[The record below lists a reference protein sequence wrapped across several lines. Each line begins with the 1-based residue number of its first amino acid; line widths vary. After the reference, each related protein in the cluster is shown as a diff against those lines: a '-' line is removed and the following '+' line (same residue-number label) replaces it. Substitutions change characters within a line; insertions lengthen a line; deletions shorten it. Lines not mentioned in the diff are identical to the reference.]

1 MLLGAEFFYELLCI
15 GQIRLG
21 KNLPTL
27 QKTVLGWVLSGPI
40 PFVQPLQQTTCHLTT
55 NQEIHHLLTKFW
67 EIEEPL
73 VTKDL
78 QFSSEEQICEDIF
91 QATTKRA
98 SDGRFIVQIP
108 LKMDPSH
115 LGNSRETAIRRLRSI
130 ESKLSKDTELRLQYE
145 TFLKTYQS
153 MGHME
158 DIPSSNVPQNSH
170 FLPHH
175 AVINENNKTT
185 RLRVVFDAS
194 ARTDNGVSF
203 NDLQYVGP
211 TIQDNLFSILLR
223 FRQGSIAIAADI
235 VKMYR
240 QIQVD
245 KSQWHLQ
252 SIVWRDDP
260 SKEIHTFQLCTV
272 TYGTASAPWLA
283 VRCLKQLSLE
293 AIDECQRTS
302 SIISKDFYMDD
313 LLTSCNLE
321 SEALEICEELK
332 QILSS
337 GGFELQKWASNS
349 EAVLQYVKSQNPS
362 TVINIG
368 NDQRTKTLGIYWSCY
383 TDDLM
388 YSIKEPP
395 SSLQT
400 ITKRSILSDI
410 AQVFDPLGLLGPCI
424 IIGKILLQQLWLQNL
439 HWDESLPSSID
450 SRWRQLRREL
460 PLLNTVQI
468 PRHVT
473 CPSPVQVELHGYTD
487 ASTEAYGA
495 CLYLRSV
502 SSSGELTVRLLTA
515 KSKVSPLKSLT
526 IPKLEL
532 CGALLLAQLTT
543 KVKQSMNITFNKI
556 FLWCDSTVCLAWI
569 HTEPNRL
576 QVFVQNRVA
585 QIQAQTSPNNWH
597 YIRTDENPADLL
609 SRGVYPSI
617 LVNSH
622 LWWSGPGWLKQ
633 DESYWPTFAWSCE
646 GEIPELRKRQM
657 CLASSQKI
665 SLINM
670 STYSSLTKLQRVVAY
685 VFRFIS
691 NSRTQSQKLL
701 CPLSSSELS
710 AALTYL
716 VKLSQTESFPEE
728 IATLKRRNSLQTS
741 SKLLSLNPFLDDDGL
756 LRVGGRLQ
764 NSSFHY
770 EVKHP
775 AIISSK
781 HKFTK
786 LLFEA
791 EHKRLLHAGPQQLLF
806 SIRQRY
812 WPISGR
818 NLAKQT
824 VHSCLRCY
832 RLKPA
837 LYLPLMGSLPKE
849 RVTPAPPFFT
859 TGVDYAGPIL
869 IKSKSSRGA
878 TLTKAYIALFICFTT
893 KAIHLELV
901 CDLTKDAF
909 IGAFR
914 RFTARRG
921 KPSEVWSDNGTN
933 FKGAHSELLELASF
947 LDKNQTPLQESINNF
962 GTNWKFI
969 PAFSPHFGGL
979 WEAGIKSAKKHLSR
993 VLGNLKMTFEEYYT
1007 ILTQVEAIL
1016 NSRPIT
1022 PISSCPDDLLALT
1035 PSHFLIGR
1043 PATALPD
1050 PDLRDLP
1057 ISRLSRYQLLQQVQQ
1072 HFWARWSME
1081 YISELQQRTKWKTQQ
1096 SSIQIGSLVIIRE
1109 DHLPP
1114 LQWKIGRVTK
1124 LHPGPDGIV
1133 RVATIRTSQG
1143 EVKRSFAR
1151 FCVLPIEP
1159 SSSCG
1164 LSLTF

>member
-1 MLLGAEFFYELLCI
+1 MNETDSYALLVRKRAAIKAKQTTFKKFVDNFKASVKDGSLEGLSKSKMNDLELRVERHEKVLNEFEEIQAQIEVVCEDLDSQMIEREEFDNVYFSLLASCKAMISEYYDANQQSIKASRTNTQINESKCIFCKRSGHYIQNCHEFLKLSHPDKLKQLDSNGICSNCLRGQHPVRKCMAGSCKKCHKRHNTLLHQNVEKSNATNNASTSESFSGSSNIVSTSACHILLSTAIVHVKDVSGSFQQCRVLLDSGSQSNFITETACKRLGLKTDPLELAVIGINQVSSHIKKSCKVYLESMHTSYFTVATCLVLPSINDYLPSQNIDTSSLNIPKHLNLADPSYFTSSGVDMLLGAEFFYELLCI

-98 SDGRFIVQIP
+98 SDGRFIVQIH

-145 TFLKTYQS
+145 AFLKTYQS

-194 ARTDNGVSF
+194 ARTDNDVSF

-240 QIQVD
+240 QIQ
-245 KSQWHLQ
+245 
-252 SIVWRDDP
+252 SI
-260 SKEIHTFQLCTV
+260 SLNGTF
-272 TYGTASAPWLA
+272 
-283 VRCLKQLSLE
+283 R
-293 AIDECQRTS
+293 
-302 SIISKDFYMDD
+302 
-313 LLTSCNLE
+313 
-321 SEALEICEELK
+321 
-332 QILSS
+332 
-337 GGFELQKWASNS
+337 FELQKWASNS

-362 TVINIG
+362 AVINIG
-368 NDQRTKTLGIYWSCY
+368 NDQRSKTLGIYWSCY

-395 SSLQT
+395 SGLQT

-473 CPSPVQVELHGYTD
+473 CPSPVQVELHGFTD

-543 KVKQSMNITFNKI
+543 KVKQSMNITLNKI

-585 QIQAQTSPNNWH
+585 QIQAQTSPKNWH

-617 LVNSH
+617 LANSH
-622 LWWSGPGWLKQ
+622 LWWSGPGWLEQ
-633 DESYWPTFAWSCE
+633 DESYWPTFTWSCE

-691 NSRTQSQKLL
+691 NSRTQPQKLL

-716 VKLSQTESFPEE
+716 
-728 IATLKRRNSLQTS
+728 
-741 SKLLSLNPFLDDDGL
+741 
-756 LRVGGRLQ
+756 
-764 NSSFHY
+764 
-770 EVKHP
+770 
-775 AIISSK
+775 
-781 HKFTK
+781 
-786 LLFEA
+786 
-791 EHKRLLHAGPQQLLF
+791 
-806 SIRQRY
+806 
-812 WPISGR
+812 
-818 NLAKQT
+818 
-824 VHSCLRCY
+824 
-832 RLKPA
+832 
-837 LYLPLMGSLPKE
+837 
-849 RVTPAPPFFT
+849 
-859 TGVDYAGPIL
+859 
-869 IKSKSSRGA
+869 
-878 TLTKAYIALFICFTT
+878 
-893 KAIHLELV
+893 
-901 CDLTKDAF
+901 
-909 IGAFR
+909 
-914 RFTARRG
+914 
-921 KPSEVWSDNGTN
+921 
-933 FKGAHSELLELASF
+933 
-947 LDKNQTPLQESINNF
+947 
-962 GTNWKFI
+962 
-969 PAFSPHFGGL
+969 
-979 WEAGIKSAKKHLSR
+979 
-993 VLGNLKMTFEEYYT
+993 
-1007 ILTQVEAIL
+1007 
-1016 NSRPIT
+1016 
-1022 PISSCPDDLLALT
+1022 
-1035 PSHFLIGR
+1035 
-1043 PATALPD
+1043 
-1050 PDLRDLP
+1050 
-1057 ISRLSRYQLLQQVQQ
+1057 
-1072 HFWARWSME
+1072 
-1081 YISELQQRTKWKTQQ
+1081 QRTKWKTRQ

-1124 LHPGPDGIV
+1124 LHPGPDGLV

>member
-1 MLLGAEFFYELLCI
+1 MAGSCKKCHKRHNTLLHQNVEKSNATNNASTSESFSGSSNIVSTSACHILLSTAIVHVKDVSGSFQQCRVLLDSGSQSNFITETACKRLGLKTDPLELAVIGINQVSSHIKKSCKVYLESMHTSYFTVATCLVLPSINDYLPSQNIDTSSLNIPKHLNLADPSYFTSSGVDMLLGAEFFYELLCI

-98 SDGRFIVQIP
+98 SDGRFIVQIH
-108 LKMDPSH
+108 LK
-115 LGNSRETAIRRLRSI
+115 
-130 ESKLSKDTELRLQYE
+130 
-145 TFLKTYQS
+145 
-153 MGHME
+153 
-158 DIPSSNVPQNSH
+158 
-170 FLPHH
+170 
-175 AVINENNKTT
+175 
-185 RLRVVFDAS
+185 
-194 ARTDNGVSF
+194 
-203 NDLQYVGP
+203 
-211 TIQDNLFSILLR
+211 
-223 FRQGSIAIAADI
+223 
-235 VKMYR
+235 
-240 QIQVD
+240 
-245 KSQWHLQ
+245 LQ

-313 LLTSCNLE
+313 FLTSCNLE

-362 TVINIG
+362 AVINIG
-368 NDQRTKTLGIYWSCY
+368 NDQRSKTLGIYWSCY

-395 SSLQT
+395 SGLQT

-473 CPSPVQVELHGYTD
+473 CPSPVQVELHGFTD

-543 KVKQSMNITFNKI
+543 KVKQSMNITLNKI

-585 QIQAQTSPNNWH
+585 QIQ
-597 YIRTDENPADLL
+597 E
-609 SRGVYPSI
+609 
-617 LVNSH
+617 
-622 LWWSGPGWLKQ
+622 
-633 DESYWPTFAWSCE
+633 
-646 GEIPELRKRQM
+646 
-657 CLASSQKI
+657 
-665 SLINM
+665 
-670 STYSSLTKLQRVVAY
+670 
-685 VFRFIS
+685 
-691 NSRTQSQKLL
+691 
-701 CPLSSSELS
+701 
-710 AALTYL
+710 
-716 VKLSQTESFPEE
+716 
-728 IATLKRRNSLQTS
+728 
-741 SKLLSLNPFLDDDGL
+741 
-756 LRVGGRLQ
+756 
-764 NSSFHY
+764 
-770 EVKHP
+770 
-775 AIISSK
+775 
-781 HKFTK
+781 
-786 LLFEA
+786 
-791 EHKRLLHAGPQQLLF
+791 
-806 SIRQRY
+806 
-812 WPISGR
+812 
-818 NLAKQT
+818 
-824 VHSCLRCY
+824 
-832 RLKPA
+832 
-837 LYLPLMGSLPKE
+837 
-849 RVTPAPPFFT
+849 
-859 TGVDYAGPIL
+859 
-869 IKSKSSRGA
+869 
-878 TLTKAYIALFICFTT
+878 
-893 KAIHLELV
+893 
-901 CDLTKDAF
+901 
-909 IGAFR
+909 
-914 RFTARRG
+914 
-921 KPSEVWSDNGTN
+921 
-933 FKGAHSELLELASF
+933 
-947 LDKNQTPLQESINNF
+947 
-962 GTNWKFI
+962 
-969 PAFSPHFGGL
+969 
-979 WEAGIKSAKKHLSR
+979 
-993 VLGNLKMTFEEYYT
+993 
-1007 ILTQVEAIL
+1007 
-1016 NSRPIT
+1016 
-1022 PISSCPDDLLALT
+1022 
-1035 PSHFLIGR
+1035 
-1043 PATALPD
+1043 
-1050 PDLRDLP
+1050 
-1057 ISRLSRYQLLQQVQQ
+1057 QVQQ

-1081 YISELQQRTKWKTQQ
+1081 YISELQQRTKWKTRQ

-1124 LHPGPDGIV
+1124 LHPGPDGLV